1 MLSLIATQFKV
12 QKELSIIY
20 YFWYI
25 HYLFKVVFVLSITDT
40 IKSSRYS
47 VSLRFKETNDEVKL
61 TYWKG
66 KSTYVDQKLDCLL
79 CWYIYWYSDEDIP
92 PSVIDT
98 PSSKGSLLHRRR
110 LPRLPGGEGPH
121 RGLSQVNTTATC
133 QSHSSISSFHVDV
146 HQFYTFF
153 WFNFYYQKYFISH
166 HDISHI
172 FSHIFSA

>member
-1 MLSLIATQFKV
+1 MQHNSRFKRNCQSYIIFGISIICLKWFSSCWSPIRLSLL
-12 QKELSIIY
+12 LSISY
-20 YFWYI
+20 
-25 HYLFKVVFVLSITDT
+25 
-40 IKSSRYS
+40 
-47 VSLRFKETNDEVKL
+47 RFKETNDEVKL

-66 KSTYVDQKLDCLL
+66 KSTYVDQKHLDCLL